1 MALNG
6 FFVIPT
12 IEIFSFFVI
21 KFGFFREVI
30 LIRLISACVSINN
43 LIFGKDSLVCTTI

>member
-1 MALNG
+1 MALSG

-12 IEIFSFFVI
+12 IEIFSFLI
-21 KFGFFREVI
+21 NEFGFFREVI

-43 LIFGKDSLVCTTI
+43 LIFGMVSYVCTTI